1 MALSSP
7 QTYLHLLIALL
18 MLALPGMAVIMALR
32 RWLDRQPMGF
42 VSALLPG
49 FGLSIALWPLLLLYI
64 SLVGLSFT
72 PWLVWAVLV
81 LSGGYVLYE
90 AVRQKA
96 EGSGQKAETD
106 LTQNSHASRFTSH
119 VSRFTLL
126 SLLALTLLYQAF
138 RLGDV
143 AGLSVPMFG
152 DSMHHTMITTLIVD
166 GGKVPT
172 GYLPYVPVDTFT
184 YHFGF
189 HTMAAVFA
197 MLTGSTPEY
206 AVLLLGQVLIT
217 LSVPLAYLLNRVL
230 FGSRL
235 AGLGSAFLTAV
246 VSLMP
251 AFYVNWGRYTQL
263 SGHLLLIVAL
273 VALVRVMRPGPLT
286 RRTDFVLLILS
297 VGGLVVV
304 HYRILLFFGL
314 FAIALGTWQLAAQ
327 WGRWRDLLSA
337 WGRSIAAMALGLLLA
352 LPWIINLITNYIRGL
367 VERLGTV
374 TADYLSLY
382 NDPNTLLIHLGR
394 VLPLV
399 ALLGL
404 VAGVV
409 NLWQSRAKG
418 PARRD
423 NGKMESVSAPPLPPY
438 AACLVL
444 TLWAELLVASL
455 WVVPGAIGSYTVAI
469 TLYIPLSALGGYGIR
484 SLCTLVQRFLRVP
497 RWVFTPLL
505 VLVAPIFAFLLGTAH
520 VAAPATFNYLQGA
533 DERAFQWVKSN
544 VPGSAKFLISSE
556 FSYSGRAVT
565 ASDAGMWLPLL
576 TGRNVS
582 VPALNSWMERPI
594 ETDFFTRTRQL
605 AAYTQ
610 PVTPLSV
617 GGTTQ
622 AELVRRKIIQEEHSL
637 SDPAALDL
645 MRGLGVTHVYVG
657 AQAGASKPRLDVLAL
672 RRDTDHYKL
681 LYFEEGVYIFEVVY

>member
-18 MLALPGMAVIMALR
+18 MLALPGMAIVMALR
-32 RWLDRQPMGF
+32 RGLDRQPIGF
-42 VSALLPG
+42 VSALFPG

-64 SLVGLSFT
+64 SLVELSFT
-72 PWLVWAVLV
+72 LWLVWAVLA
-81 LSGGYVLYE
+81 LAGGYVLYE
-90 AVRQKA
+90 AIQQKA
-96 EGSGQKAETD
+96 ESRRQKAETD
-106 LTQNSHASRFTSH
+106 LTQNSHVSRFTFH
-119 VSRFTLL
+119 ISRTTLL
-126 SLLALTLLYQAF
+126 SLLALTLLYLAF

-152 DSMHHTMITTLIVD
+152 DSMHHTMITTLILD
-166 GGKVPT
+166 GGRVPT

-189 HTMAAVFA
+189 HTLAAVFA

-235 AGLGSAFLTAV
+235 AGLGAALLTAV

-263 SGHLLLIVAL
+263 SGHLLLVVAL

-297 VGGLVVV
+297 VAGLVVV

-314 FAIALGTWQLAAQ
+314 FAIALGVWQLAAQ
-327 WGRWRDLLSA
+327 WGRWRDPLFA
-337 WGRSIAAMALGLLLA
+337 WGRSIAAMAAGLLLA

-394 VLPLV
+394 VLPLA

-404 VAGVV
+404 IAGVV
-409 NLWQSRAKG
+409 SLWQSRIKG
-418 PARRD
+418 PVRRD
-423 NGKMESVSAPPLPPY
+423 DGEVTSTSGSPPLPPY

-469 TLYIPLSALGGYGIR
+469 TLYIPLSALGGYGIS
-484 SLCTLVQRFLRVP
+484 SLCTQVQRFLRVP
-497 RWVFTPLL
+497 RWVFAPLL
-505 VLVAPIFAFLLGTAH
+505 VLVAPVIAFLLGTAH

-544 VPGSAKFLISSE
+544 VDDNAKFLISSD

-610 PVTPLSV
+610 PITPLSV

-622 AELVRRKIIQEEHSL
+622 AERPL
-637 SDPAALDL
+637 SDPAALEL

-657 AQAGASKPRLDVLAL
+657 AQGGASKPRLDVVAL

-681 LYFEEGVYIFEVVY
+681 VYFEEGVYIFEVVY